1 MAHSLY
7 ANKEN
12 AMSEKQRVCPRAYK
26 DAPHYLVTDA
36 DGRTYCPIERAA
48 EREAAAN
55 AAGVA
60 TP

>member
-1 MAHSLY
+1 
-7 ANKEN
+7 
-12 AMSEKQRVCPRAYK
+12 MSEKQRVCPRAYK